1 MTSDKLS
8 FDRVPSDFP
17 RKFGGSVSGVQN
29 KLIVRM
35 IDGRFVEGMTEDEL
49 WVRYEACQHLATKLT
64 EHASRKRS
72 EYAELSL
79 GDFLRRLRAGAVKK
93 GWDLTSEELDWVMG
107 RVAVTLGGSLQDA
120 LYRITVDANW
130 IGALSTSTNPPVES
144 LIDRVRAKL
153 EQ

>member
-1 MTSDKLS
+1 MTSDKPAIE
-8 FDRVPSDFP
+8 RIPADFP
-17 RKFGGSVSGVQN
+17 RSYGGSVGGAQY
-29 KLIVRM
+29 KLSVRK
-35 IDGRFVEGMTEDEL
+35 IDGRFVHGMTEEEL
-49 WVRYEACQHLATKLT
+49 FVRYDACQHLATKLS

-72 EYAELSL
+72 QYAELSL

-107 RVAVTLGGSLQDA
+107 RVAVALGGSPEDA
-120 LYRITVDANW
+120 RYHITLDANW
-130 IGALSTSTNPPVES
+130 IGSLSTSTNQPVES